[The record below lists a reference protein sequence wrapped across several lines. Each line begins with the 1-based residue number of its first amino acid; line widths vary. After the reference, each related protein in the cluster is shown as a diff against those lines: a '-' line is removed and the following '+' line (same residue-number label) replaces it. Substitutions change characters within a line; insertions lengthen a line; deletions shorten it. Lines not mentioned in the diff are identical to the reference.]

1 MNILYIA
8 YSCAPNKGSEEK
20 IGWNIPLESAKT
32 NNVYVITKEEH
43 RQKIEDYF
51 DYNGNPQSIKFFYV
65 DIPKI
70 YKKIYKGNFYSARLN
85 IWQKKAFLFAEKLC
99 DEYKIDVI
107 HQITP
112 VELRSIGNY
121 GKIPNVKFLCGPIGG
136 GEKISKGLLFYAKVN
151 AFFEVVRGI
160 ANKFSLLKYKINGA
174 FKHCDL
180 ILFANEETRIFMQCK
195 KNKIATLD
203 KCITEIGIEH
213 ESFDVERVYPKDDKK
228 CVFLVVGRL
237 VYRKGHSFLLDA
249 LAKLPSDFNY
259 VCKIVGNG
267 KEFKKLQKK
276 CIEQGIADKVEF
288 VGKVSF
294 EQINDIYSMADVLV
308 MPSIRETTGSV
319 LLEATSKA
327 IPVITINKFGGPV
340 LFDESSSWLYDGK
353 NKREYINNLAVAL
366 EDCIKNP
373 QKRIEKGKKAQIV
386 ALNHTWD
393 KKIEKYNCIY
403 EKIKRDI

>member
-43 RQKIEDYF
+43 KKVITEYLREH
-51 DYNGNPQSIKFFYV
+51 NVENIKFYYV
-65 DIPKI
+65 DIPAM
-70 YKKIYKGNFYSARLN
+70 YKTVKSVYTFRLN
-85 IWQKKAFLFAEKLC
+85 KWHKTAFKLAKEICAEKN
-99 DEYKIDVI
+99 IDII

-112 VELRSIGNY
+112 IEFRSIGDY
-121 GKIPNVKFLCGPIGG
+121 GKIKGPKFVCGPIGG
-136 GEKISKGLLFYAKVN
+136 GEYIPKGLTTYAKRFFLIEWLRRILNCLCKVN
-151 AFFEVVRGI
+151 V
-160 ANKFSLLKYKINGA
+160 KFTKKLSK
-174 FKHCDL
+174 CDY
-180 ILFANEETRIFMQCK
+180 ILFANSETEQYLK
-195 KNKIATLD
+195 Q
-203 KCITEIGIEH
+203 ITEGVRTEIYFDNGLSVEEFSKSQRTM
-213 ESFDVERVYPKDDKK
+213 ESTRQLTIIVA
-228 CVFLVVGRL
+228 GRL
-237 VYRKGHSFLLDA
+237 AYRKGHAFLFDA
-249 LAKLPSDFNY
+249 LKKMPSNVKY
-259 VCKIVGNG
+259 CVKIVGNG
-267 KEFKKLQKK
+267 PELKILKKKVDLYGLQ
-276 CIEQGIADKVEF
+276 DKVVFLGRIPFSAMQNEY
-288 VGKVSF
+288 
-294 EQINDIYSMADVLV
+294 ENADVFV

-319 LLEATSKA
+319 LLEAASKA

-393 KKIEKYNCIY
+393 KKIEKYNSIY
-403 EKIKRDI
+403 KKLISNDD